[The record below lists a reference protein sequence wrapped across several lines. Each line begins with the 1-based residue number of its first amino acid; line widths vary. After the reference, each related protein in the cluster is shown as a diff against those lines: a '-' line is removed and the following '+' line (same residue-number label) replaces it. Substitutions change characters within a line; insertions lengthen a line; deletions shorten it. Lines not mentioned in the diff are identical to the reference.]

1 MVCPECGTSKVVTIV
16 LNVGERRLTMRSC
29 GRCETR
35 WWDSDG
41 QSIGLGGVLELATS
55 RR

>member
-1 MVCPECGTSKVVTIV
+1 MDCPNCGTRKIV
-16 LNVGERRLTMRSC
+16 AIALNVAERRLTMRSC
-29 GRCETR
+29 GVCDTR